1 MELFLTNF
9 LAALPLFALIA
20 IGYLAATVK
29 LVTPAI
35 GQALSKFAFNI
46 ALPILLSRLM
56 SDITHLPPPDWN
68 IALAFF
74 GSCFLVFAIGRF
86 LGHRFMNL
94 NSDER
99 TIFGM
104 AAVFSNNVQL
114 GIPVAVALLGQEAM
128 PSIAI
133 IFSLNGFLMWTL
145 VTIAIE
151 LGRAKSPSI
160 LTTVTKGTL
169 QTIRNPIVIGII
181 LGFLWS
187 ISNLSMPVP
196 MAKTIGMM
204 ADAAAPVALFAV
216 GVGLTQYR
224 ITANLS
230 TTLLIT
236 FLKLGLQPLVV
247 YGLCRIFNLG
257 HEAMQATCLLA
268 CLPVGVNVYIM
279 AQEFKVMQG
288 ATANSLLVTT
298 ALASVTMPLIM
309 SCLGLL

>member
-1 MELFLTNF
+1 
-9 LAALPLFALIA
+9 
-20 IGYLAATVK
+20 
-29 LVTPAI
+29 
-35 GQALSKFAFNI
+35 
-46 ALPILLSRLM
+46 M

-86 LGHRFMNL
+86 LGHRFLNL

-160 LTTVTKGTL
+160 VTTVTKGTL

-187 ISNLSMPVP
+187 ISNLSMPAP
-196 MAKTIGMM
+196 MSKTIGDAGRDRKFASRHHCARGSYDASDHELSRTSLKPSTKIRRSAETRV
-204 ADAAAPVALFAV
+204 ADAPATRLKSAP
-216 GVGLTQYR
+216 
-224 ITANLS
+224 
-230 TTLLIT
+230 LL
-236 FLKLGLQPLVV
+236 
-247 YGLCRIFNLG
+247 
-257 HEAMQATCLLA
+257 
-268 CLPVGVNVYIM
+268 
-279 AQEFKVMQG
+279 
-288 ATANSLLVTT
+288 NSLLSQTNAEFRIPTGRRFSGNRTVVQGRRSREGWLLNRQFPHHWES
-298 ALASVTMPLIM
+298 AKNQRGAGFFPSPAVPKPSMLILMINLGVSCHGSVHARHFASA
-309 SCLGLL
+309 

>member
-46 ALPILLSRLM
+46 ALPILLFRLM
-56 SDITHLPPPDWN
+56 SDITHLPTPDWN

-86 LGHRFMNL
+86 LGHRFLNL

-160 LTTVTKGTL
+160 VTTVTKGTL

-181 LGFLWS
+181 LGFLWKH
-187 ISNLSMPVP
+187 L
-196 MAKTIGMM
+196 
-204 ADAAAPVALFAV
+204 
-216 GVGLTQYR
+216 
-224 ITANLS
+224 
-230 TTLLIT
+230 
-236 FLKLGLQPLVV
+236 
-247 YGLCRIFNLG
+247 
-257 HEAMQATCLLA
+257 
-268 CLPVGVNVYIM
+268 
-279 AQEFKVMQG
+279 
-288 ATANSLLVTT
+288 
-298 ALASVTMPLIM
+298 
-309 SCLGLL
+309 

>member
-46 ALPILLSRLM
+46 ALPILLFRLM

-86 LGHRFMNL
+86 LGHRFLNL

-104 AAVFSNNVQL
+104 ATVFSNNVQL

-145 VTIAIE
+145 VT
-151 LGRAKSPSI
+151 
-160 LTTVTKGTL
+160 TVTKGTL

-181 LGFLWS
+181 LGFFWS
-187 ISNLSMPVP
+187 ISNLSMPAP

-298 ALASVTMPLIM
+298 ALAAVTMPLIM
-309 SCLGLL
+309 SCFGLL